1 MSTYV
6 MSDIHGCY
14 DEFISM
20 LERIRFSESDSLIIA
35 GDCIDRGKQ
44 SYEMLKWIE
53 NCPPNVTL
61 LRGNHEEKFSEYIE
75 LMLMLD
81 RDEMLATD
89 RSSNTDTRTLY
100 DSVDNFIRS
109 NEVTCLDFDLYG
121 TIGSLL
127 TKHNVTFADL
137 CRWADIIRKMP
148 YFKKLDIN
156 GKTFVA
162 VHAGYTEEPEK
173 IPEKFANIEEFYLYA
188 REESFQLGGIPHGVI
203 IAGHTPTIA
212 ENKFAYTGGHPFRYH
227 DNGKDCVFYDI
238 DCGCVFRDKNCHAR
252 LACIRLE
259 DERLFR
265 V

>member
-14 DEFISM
+14 DKFLSM
-20 LERIRFSESDSLIIA
+20 LERIRFSENDSLIIA
-35 GDCIDRGKQ
+35 GDCIDRGAQ

-53 NCPPNVTL
+53 QCPPNVTL

-81 RDEMLATD
+81 RDEDLRTD
-89 RSSNTDTRTLY
+89 FNSNSDTRALY
-100 DSVDNFIRS
+100 DLLDHFICS
-109 NEVTCLDFDLYG
+109 NEIAHLDFDLYG
-121 TIGSLL
+121 TITDLL
-127 TKHNVTFADL
+127 TKHNVTLADL
-137 CRWADIIRKMP
+137 CGWADILQKTPYYKKM
-148 YFKKLDIN
+148 DIN

-162 VHAGYTEEPEK
+162 VHAGYTEEPEN
-173 IPEKFANIEEFYLYA
+173 IGEKFANIEEFYLYA
-188 REESFQLGGIPHGVI
+188 REESYLLGGIPHGII

-212 ENKFAYTGGHPFRYH
+212 ENKFAYSRGYVFSHH
-227 DNGKDCVFYDI
+227 DYEKDCHFYDI
-238 DCGCVFRDKNCHAR
+238 DCGCVFRDKSRDAR

-259 DERLFR
+259 DERIFY

>member
-20 LERIRFSESDSLIIA
+20 LERIKFSENDSLIIA

-44 SYEMLKWIE
+44 SYEMLKWID

-75 LMLMLD
+75 LMLD
-81 RDEMLATD
+81 RNKNLGTD
-89 RSSNTDTRTLY
+89 LNSNEDAKALY
-100 DSVDNFIRS
+100 DSVEYFIGS
-109 NEVTCLDFDLYG
+109 NNLELLGFDLYG

-127 TKHNVTFADL
+127 TKHNVTLADL
-137 CRWADIIRKMP
+137 CRWSDIFQRMP
-148 YFKKLDIN
+148 YFKKMEIN
-156 GKTFVA
+156 GKTCVA

-173 IPEKFANIEEFYLYA
+173 IGDKFANIEEFYLYA
-188 REESFQLGGIPHGVI
+188 REESYRLGGIPHGII

-212 ENKFAYTGGHPFRYH
+212 ENKFAYRSGFVFSYH
-227 DNGKDCVFYDI
+227 DYEKDCHFYDI
-238 DCGCVFRDKNCHAR
+238 DCGCVFRDKNCDAR

-259 DERLFR
+259 DERIFR
-265 V
+265 I